1 MATMSGNFYLTERK
15 HQRIAV
21 GLFFLMLG
29 GTSFG
34 FQNQRELFDAPAA
47 MPAAPAA
54 LTAFVPPS
62 IDDASETSRVLNVPR
77 GFPGIPQRRRLSPAR
92 DVVQPATSQNLP
104 IFQADLPSDEAPAAP
119 TDPMIE
125 NAGGTDIPGIVTNED
140 QLALASTPQGIIGQ
154 EEQVEEIPP
163 GAVPEPSTWFMLI
176 IGFMVIGSAL
186 RRSAVNGSTTCA

>member
-34 FQNQRELFDAPAA
+34 FQNQRELFDAPGAL
-47 MPAAPAA
+47 PAAPAA
-54 LTAFVPPS
+54 LTAFVSPAV
-62 IDDASETSRVLNVPR
+62 DDASETSRVLIVPR

-92 DVVQPATSQNLP
+92 DVVQPATSQSLP
-104 IFQADLPSDEAPAAP
+104 ISQSDLPNDDAPAASI
-119 TDPMIE
+119 DPVIE

-140 QLALASTPQGIIGQ
+140 QLALASPPQGTIGQ
-154 EEQVEEIPP
+154 EEEVAEIPP
-163 GAVPEPSTWFMLI
+163 GAVPEPSTWLMLI
-176 IGFMVIGSAL
+176 IGFMVIGSAF
-186 RRSAVNGSTTCA
+186 RRSTVNGAIASA